1 MSKFM
6 KKACLLSSFFS
17 SIKSYTFL
25 RQVPLFVLP
34 VEHEGK
40 KSMRGKVSEVAGIQQ
55 KQIKGSLTETGALE
69 GCTEEG

>member
-34 VEHEGK
+34 VEHEAK
-40 KSMRGKVSEVAGIQQ
+40 KNHARKSVKSGRHP
-55 KQIKGSLTETGALE
+55 TETDKGVAN
-69 GCTEEG
+69 